1 MVWED
6 GLGGWAGR
14 MGWRVSREDGLGEW
28 SVRMV
33 WEDGLEESMVWEDGL
48 RGWAEKS
55 HATTSPWAR
64 LCC

>member
-1 MVWED
+1 MRRRMGWEDGLEDEKED

-33 WEDGLEESMVWEDGL
+33 WEDGL
-48 RGWAEKS
+48 RGWSE
-55 HATTSPWAR
+55 R
-64 LCC
+64 MG